1 MDIMKDIYEAY
12 LKEEGELRT
21 QIIAL
26 QADNNKLI
34 NDFEL

>member
-21 QIIAL
+21 LIITL